1 MPHNISKFNNDFYLL
16 DSLRG
21 NLLGNNMTIQGTFN
35 AFTRGLDY
43 HDDLFYIGQSKNRNF
58 SKTMGISNN
67 NSIDCGIIIFNN
79 EKKISRFFQ
88 FPPSI
93 SEIHSIRVMR
103 TKKN

>member
-1 MPHNISKFNNDFYLL
+1 MIFGLL
-16 DSLRG
+16 G
-21 NLLGNNMTIQGTFN
+21 NLLGNNMSIQCTFN

-43 HDDLFYIGQSKNRNF
+43 HENLFYIGQSKNRNF

-67 NSIDCGIIIFNN
+67 NSIDCGIVIFNN

-93 SEIHSIRVMR
+93 SEIHSIRVIN